1 VKTYK
6 NLYSQL
12 CSFKNLCLAFE
23 KCRKRKR
30 CKPGVPEF
38 EFNLEKEIFEIQ
50 EELELFSFK
59 PQPPKVFLVCDPKR
73 RVIHAASFKERVI
86 HHALC
91 NIINPIFD
99 KSFISD
105 SYACRKGK
113 GTHNAIERFD
123 KFKRKVSR
131 NNTRKCYIL
140 KADVKKYFD
149 SIDHKVL
156 LSLIERKIKDKK
168 VMWLIAQIVRQ
179 GNGNAEGKS
188 MPIGNLTSQLF
199 ANVYLNEL
207 DQFVKHKLR
216 AKYYLRYVDDFVV
229 LHPSIDYLFQARD
242 EIQKFLEKE
251 LLLTLH
257 PKKTFVI
264 PLDKGLDLLGYRVFY
279 FYKLLREANLQRFRR
294 KLRRLKHQY
303 EAGLLPVVKL
313 RQSIVSWIAH
323 ASHANT
329 YKVRR
334 RILGEVSFVT
344 PKTGLLKLALAK
356 EI

>member
-1 VKTYK
+1 MKTYK

-12 CSFKNLCLAFE
+12 CSFENLCLAFE

-30 CKPGVPEF
+30 YKPGVPEF

-50 EELELFSFK
+50 EGLESFGFK
-59 PQPPKVFLVCDPKR
+59 PQPPKVFLVRDPKR

-113 GTHNAIERFD
+113 GTHSAIEQFD
-123 KFKRKVSR
+123 KFKREVSR

-149 SIDHKVL
+149 SIDHEIL
-156 LSLIERKIKDKK
+156 LSLIGRKIKDEE
-168 VMWLIAQIVRQ
+168 VMWLVTQIVRQ
-179 GNGNAEGKS
+179 ENRKAGGGKGL
-188 MPIGNLTSQLF
+188 PIGNLTSQLF

-229 LHPSIDYLFQARD
+229 LHPSIDYLFLARD
-242 EIQKFLEKE
+242 KIQNFLEKE

-303 EAGLLPVVKL
+303 ETGLLPVIKL

-334 RILGEVSFVT
+334 RVLGEVTFV
-344 PKTGLLKLALAK
+344 KTTEKGSL
-356 EI
+356 